1 MFAVGTFASP
11 AVHAQ
16 TGPFVSADFALK
28 PSAIPVGG
36 SFRLLFVTTQETDAT
51 STAIDTYNTFVQ
63 TSADGGHSAIQT
75 FSGEFS
81 ALIST
86 ATVDAS
92 ANTATTG
99 TGVPIYWLNGDKVA
113 DDYTN
118 FYDGMGW
125 DSVAGTDESGS
136 IISGFPLIATGS
148 ESDGTKHATDFAGAT
163 NVRYGRLQENRGEI
177 NDAKTLGTSSIF
189 VLYAL
194 SPIITVTPPSPTFGA
209 ATIPPQTYPIN
220 TATAFSF
227 TLPTASGGLGT
238 LIYTLPRMDGGTP
251 LPTGMSFDA
260 DAVPPTISGTP
271 TQEGFGGSGAGG
283 AELLYTVT
291 DAASQTDTLSFIVK
305 TVVVTVDTDAGETV
319 GYVDRAIAASNIGG
333 GDNNNDMR
341 LILPI
346 NAVSGIAVTFYD
358 LTADA
363 VPSPPDGVTFSGV
376 AMEID
381 LAFHGSFRSL
391 PTDTTATVCLSTA
404 GVPGGSAAVYHLPT
418 ATPTEWEET
427 DPPVRTIPG
436 FVCGATDDFSPF
448 AVGYNQ
454 IASRLSAVSQTILPE
469 VARAITDTTVNAITQ
484 RLEQAGVDSHQP
496 GAFTLAGQ
504 STLADILTTGGQS
517 LAAGTLNLHDVLG
530 RSAFVMPLTMGGDLA
545 KNLTLWGGGD
555 YRNIGGSG
563 GAVDWDGE
571 LFSARLGA
579 DAQVSDTVL
588 AGAAL
593 SWTDG
598 DFEYGEL
605 AGEPGSGGGDYSL
618 EMTSIAPYVG
628 WSVLPGGRLNL
639 WATAGYGWGEV
650 AITDTVAQNAETIE
664 DTQTSEAT
672 LKLAGG
678 GVSARILDSG
688 MGHVRL
694 KGEIMQTSMELEG
707 RDFIEALTVEARR
720 ARFSVAAGKTYTSA
734 DGARL
739 TPTVEVGLRHDAGDG
754 RTGTGAEVGGELSY
768 TDPYNWLTLDTQ
780 GRVLLGHNGG
790 YDDWGIGAI
799 FTLKPTPG
807 GQGLALRLTPT
818 YGQTVTNTAQL
829 WNQSAAALTGTDAAA
844 LGQRMNAEVGYGL
857 ALADGQSLLTPY
869 GNMTW
874 GQRTRAY
881 RLGSRLTLASGLNLS
896 LESRRGETLG
906 AAVDHGVLVN
916 VEWGW

>member
-1 MFAVGTFASP
+1 MTPRRRQCATPLAWLFAALSLLCFAP
-11 AVHAQ
+11 ANAIAQ
-16 TGPFVSADFALK
+16 TPVLGTDNIDLGTESGVRLKLIFPKTTADGKTYYYVDVDEDDAISIDDDLNHNLLDALFN
-28 PSAIPVGG
+28 GG
-36 SFRLLFVTTQETDAT
+36 TDTTVTQEGAHDGTDDAR
-51 STAIDTYNTFVQ
+51 
-63 TSADGGHSAIQT
+63 
-75 FSGEFS
+75 S
-81 ALIST
+81 ALIGAYTLILPTEAELLAFIADPSYGTLPDGARNGAAFSWTADLTSAGNHQAVVPSDGSSLSLIDTST
-86 ATVDAS
+86 NATVLFFQ
-92 ANTATTG
+92 
-99 TGVPIYWLNGDKVA
+99 VL
-113 DDYTN
+113 
-118 FYDGMGW
+118 
-125 DSVAGTDESGS
+125 
-136 IISGFPLIATGS
+136 PLPA
-148 ESDGTKHATDFAGAT
+148 A
-163 NVRYGRLQENRGEI
+163 
-177 NDAKTLGTSSIF
+177 
-189 VLYAL
+189 
-194 SPIITVTPPSPTFGA
+194 PTFGT
-209 ATIPPQTYPIN
+209 ATIPHQIYPRDTRID
-220 TATAFSF
+220 F
-227 TLPTASGGLGT
+227 TLPTASGGISP
-238 LIYTLPRMDGGTP
+238 LIYTMTRTGTATDLVP
-251 LPTGMSFDA
+251 SGMA
-260 DAVPPTISGTP
+260 LALGPPTIISGTP
-271 TQEGFGGSGAGG
+271 SVPFGGTPI
-283 AELLYTVT
+283 AELVYTVT
-291 DAASQTDTLSFIVK
+291 DTRPGTATAGTASLTFTLQTVS
-305 TVVVTVDTDAGETV
+305 VTVDTTAGETV
-319 GYVDRAIAASNIGG
+319 DYLDGALAALNIGG
-333 GDNNNDMR
+333 GTGGNNNNDMR
-341 LILPI
+341 LLLPPI
-346 NAVSGIAVTFYD
+346 SSAAPVLTVTAYD
-358 LTADA
+358 PSADTAPPA
-363 VPSPPDGVTFSGV
+363 PDGVTFSDK
-376 AMEID
+376 AMDIA
-381 LAFHGSFRSL
+381 LTVGSL
-391 PTDTTATVCLSTA
+391 TAGTTATVCLSTA
-404 GVPGGSAAVYHLPT
+404 GVPGGSSAVYRYDTTTT
-418 ATPTEWEET
+418 AWEET
-427 DPPVRTIPG
+427 SPPARTIPG
-436 FVCGATDDFSPF
+436 FVCGATDTFSPF

-454 IASRLSAVSQTILPE
+454 IAARLSAVSQTILPE

-484 RLEQAGVDSHQP
+484 RLEQAGADSHQP

-530 RSAFVMPLTMGGDLA
+530 RSAFVLPLTTGGDLA

-555 YRNIGGSG
+555 YREIGGSG
-563 GAVDWDGE
+563 GAVDWDGA

-579 DAQVSDTVL
+579 DARVSDTLL

-598 DFEYGEL
+598 DFEYGAL
-605 AGEPGSGGGDYSL
+605 AGEPTSGGGDYTL

-650 AITDTVAQNAETIE
+650 AITDAVAQNAETIE

-720 ARFSVAAGKTYTSA
+720 ARFSVAAGRTYTSA

-829 WNQSAAALTGTDAAA
+829 WDQNAAALTGTDAAA

-857 ALADGQSLLTPY
+857 AMADGQSLLTPY

-896 LESRRGETLG
+896 LESRRGETPG
-906 AAVDHGVLVN
+906 VAVEHGVLVN

>member
-1 MFAVGTFASP
+1 MKTSMDIVASSRSAQSAPPPPPQNLLLKQQVSAPRHLAALLLMVAVGVFASP

-16 TGPFVSADFALK
+16 TGQSVTQNSPLK
-28 PSAIPVGG
+28 PSAIADGG
-36 SFRLLFVTTQETDAT
+36 SFRLLFVTTQTTAAT
-51 STAIDTYNTFVQ
+51 SSDIATYNAFVQ
-63 TSADGGHSAIQT
+63 ASAAGGDSAIQP
-75 FSGEFS
+75 FSSEFR

-86 ATVDAS
+86 EAVDARD
-92 ANTATTG
+92 NTATHPVTNSG
-99 TGVPIYWLNGDKVA
+99 TDAPIYWLGGVKAA
-113 DDYTN
+113 DDYTD
-118 FYDGMGW
+118 FYDGEW
-125 DSVAGTDESGS
+125 DSVVGRDQNGDTTTPGS
-136 IISGFPLIATGS
+136 LWTGS
-148 ESDGTKHATDFAGAT
+148 ESNGTVAIDLIDSTLRNGAGSNIGGFITATGRLMRNEELTTGEPAGAAIP
-163 NVRYGRLQENRGEI
+163 LP
-177 NDAKTLGTSSIF
+177 
-189 VLYAL
+189 LYAL
-194 SPIITVTPPSPTFGA
+194 SPIFTVVPVDVTGGGTA
-209 ATIPPQTYPIN
+209 AD
-220 TATAFSF
+220 
-227 TLPTASGGLGT
+227 SGGG
-238 LIYTLPRMDGGTP
+238 IG
-251 LPTGMSFDA
+251 A
-260 DAVPPTISGTP
+260 NNV
-271 TQEGFGGSGAGG
+271 GGS
-283 AELLYTVT
+283 
-291 DAASQTDTLSFIVK
+291 
-305 TVVVTVDTDAGETV
+305 
-319 GYVDRAIAASNIGG
+319 
-333 GDNNNDMR
+333 NNNDMR
-341 LILPI
+341 LILPDVHTVS
-346 NAVSGIAVTFYD
+346 AVAVTAYD
-358 LTADA
+358 PSADTAPPA
-363 VPSPPDGVTFSGV
+363 PDGVTFSGV
-376 AMEID
+376 AMEIVTTGD
-381 LAFHGSFRSL
+381 LG
-391 PTDTTATVCLSTA
+391 TGTTATVCLSTA
-404 GVPGGSAAVYHLPT
+404 GVPGGSAAVYHLPD
-418 ATPTEWEET
+418 ANPTDAPRVWEET

-436 FVCGATDDFSPF
+436 FVCGSTDTFSPF

-454 IASRLSAVSQTILPE
+454 IASRLSAISQTILPE

-484 RLEQAGVDSHQP
+484 RLEQAGADSHQP

-530 RSAFVMPLTMGGDLA
+530 RSAFVLPLTTGGDLA

-555 YRNIGGSG
+555 YREFGGSG
-563 GAVDWDGE
+563 GAVDWDGA
-571 LFSARLGA
+571 LFSARLGV
-579 DAQVSDTVL
+579 DARVSDTLL

-605 AGEPGSGGGDYSL
+605 ADEPTSGGGDYTL

-678 GVSARILDSG
+678 GVSARVLESNL
-688 MGHVRL
+688 GHVRL
-694 KGEIMQTSMELEG
+694 KGEVMQTSMELEG

-720 ARFSVAAGKTYTSA
+720 ARFSVAAGRTYTSA

-829 WNQSAAALTGTDAAA
+829 WDQNAAALTGTDAAA
-844 LGQRMNAEVGYGL
+844 LGQRINAEVGYGL
-857 ALADGQSLLTPY
+857 AMADGQSLLTPY

-874 GQRTRAY
+874 GQRARAY

-896 LESRRGETLG
+896 LESRRGETPG
-906 AAVDHGVLVN
+906 AATDHGVLLN
-916 VEWGW
+916 VVWGW

>member
-1 MFAVGTFASP
+1 MLAVGTFASP

-16 TGPFVSADFALK
+16 TGQSVTQNFPLK
-28 PSAIPVGG
+28 PSAIADGG
-36 SFRLLFVTTQETDAT
+36 RFRLLFLTTQSSPAT
-51 STAIDTYNTFVQ
+51 SDDIATYNTFVQ
-63 TSADGGHSAIQT
+63 TSAAGGHSAIQP
-75 FSGEFS
+75 FSSEFR

-86 ATVDAS
+86 VAVAARD
-92 ANTATTG
+92 NTATNSDTG
-99 TGVPIYWLNGDKVA
+99 TDIDAPIYWLDGEKVA
-113 DDYTN
+113 DDYDD
-118 FYDGMGW
+118 FYDNSW
-125 DSVAGTDESGS
+125 NSVVTKDPNGVDRGQNAANSYW
-136 IISGFPLIATGS
+136 TGS
-148 ESDGTKHATDFAGAT
+148 ESDGTEGMVGGVSAAAGEAD
-163 NVRYGRLQENRGEI
+163 VRFGRPAAGREI
-177 NDAKTLGTSSIF
+177 AGNAGSRLAQASTQSLP
-189 VLYAL
+189 LYAL
-194 SPIITVTPPSPTFGA
+194 SPIFTV
-209 ATIPPQTYPIN
+209 
-220 TATAFSF
+220 
-227 TLPTASGGLGT
+227 
-238 LIYTLPRMDGGTP
+238 
-251 LPTGMSFDA
+251 
-260 DAVPPTISGTP
+260 VPVDV
-271 TQEGFGGSGAGG
+271 SGAGG
-283 AELLYTVT
+283 GT
-291 DAASQTDTLSFIVK
+291 AADSGGGIGANDV
-305 TVVVTVDTDAGETV
+305 AGE
-319 GYVDRAIAASNIGG
+319 A
-333 GDNNNDMR
+333 NNDMR
-341 LILPI
+341 LILPEGH
-346 NAVSGIAVTFYD
+346 SVTMVTVTTYD
-358 LTADA
+358 LSADTAPP
-363 VPSPPDGVTFSGV
+363 VPDGVTFSGV
-376 AMEID
+376 AMDIELTPTAD
-381 LAFHGSFRSL
+381 TSL
-391 PTDTTATVCLSTA
+391 PTGTTATVCLSTA
-404 GVPGGSAAVYHLPT
+404 GVPGGSAAVYHLPPAT
-418 ATPTEWEET
+418 ATEWEET
-427 DPPVRTIPG
+427 GPPVRTIPG
-436 FVCGATDDFSPF
+436 FVCGATATFSPF
-448 AVGYNQ
+448 AVGYSQ
-454 IASRLSAVSQTILPE
+454 IPSRLSAISQTILPE

-484 RLEQAGVDSHQP
+484 RLEQAGADSHQP

-517 LAAGTLNLHDVLG
+517 LADGTLNLHDVLG
-530 RSAFVMPLTMGGDLA
+530 RSAFVMPLNPIGDLA
-545 KNLTLWGGGD
+545 KNLTLWGGGE
-555 YRNIGGSG
+555 YREFGGSG
-563 GAVDWDGE
+563 GAVDWDGA

-579 DAQVSDTVL
+579 DARVSDTLL

-605 AGEPGSGGGDYSL
+605 ANEPASGGGDYTL

-639 WATAGYGWGEV
+639 WATAGYGWGDV
-650 AITDTVAQNAETIE
+650 AITDAVTQNAETIE

-720 ARFSVAAGKTYTSA
+720 ARFSVAAGRTYTSA

-768 TDPYNWLTLDTQ
+768 SDPYNWLTLDTQ

-857 ALADGQSLLTPY
+857 AMADGQSLLTPY

-881 RLGSRLTLASGLNLS
+881 RLGSRLTLASGLTMS
-896 LESRRGETLG
+896 LEGVRGEG
-906 AAVDHGVLVN
+906 AGRPSEHRLQWQTAWN
-916 VEWGW
+916 W

>member
-1 MFAVGTFASP
+1 MRLRRWTPCPTPSTFTFGNHTSFGLDTKITSNGKTYYLVDRSVLADNEDRDHLAHDDGMIGGIATDGLDTLFGDGGETAATQPDGHDGSDDERSAIVDIAGRMYTLILPTIAELAEFGADSSARSSLPAGTTNFFEIP
-11 AVHAQ
+11 VHAADLR
-16 TGPFVSADFALK
+16 TGETALHQ
-28 PSAIPVGG
+28 AYNFNMLEVNNM
-36 SFRLLFVTTQETDAT
+36 VDET
-51 STAIDTYNTFVQ
+51 S
-63 TSADGGHSAIQT
+63 
-75 FSGEFS
+75 
-81 ALIST
+81 
-86 ATVDAS
+86 
-92 ANTATTG
+92 
-99 TGVPIYWLNGDKVA
+99 
-113 DDYTN
+113 
-118 FYDGMGW
+118 
-125 DSVAGTDESGS
+125 
-136 IISGFPLIATGS
+136 
-148 ESDGTKHATDFAGAT
+148 
-163 NVRYGRLQENRGEI
+163 R
-177 NDAKTLGTSSIF
+177 
-189 VLYAL
+189 
-194 SPIITVTPPSPTFGA
+194 TVTLLQVRLAPTPVTFGD
-209 ATIPPQTYPIN
+209 ATIPHQIYPL
-220 TATAFSF
+220 ATPNVAIPSF
-227 TLPTASGGLGT
+227 TLPTASGALS
-238 LIYTLPRMDGGTP
+238 YTLARIPSTSTQLAAVGLTFVETTP
-251 LPTGMSFDA
+251 A
-260 DAVPPTISGTP
+260 IIGTP
-271 TQEGFGGSGAGG
+271 TTTFGPANIVYTALDGLSSPQTTALTFTLQITEVIATNGEVAYLNEAIAVNNVGG
-283 AELLYTVT
+283 A
-291 DAASQTDTLSFIVK
+291 D
-305 TVVVTVDTDAGETV
+305 
-319 GYVDRAIAASNIGG
+319 
-333 GDNNNDMR
+333 NDMR
-341 LILPI
+341 LLLPSD
-346 NAVSGIAVTFYD
+346 NSVNPVTVTTYD

-363 VPSPPDGVTFSGV
+363 VPPAPDGVTFSGV
-376 AMEID
+376 AMDIVTTGA
-381 LAFHGSFRSL
+381 LG
-391 PTDTTATVCLSTA
+391 TDTTATVCLSTA
-404 GVPGGSAAVYHLPT
+404 GVPGGSAAVYRYDTTTT
-418 ATPTEWEET
+418 AWQET
-427 DPPVRTIPG
+427 GPPVRTIPG
-436 FVCGATDDFSPF
+436 FVCGTTRDFSPF

-484 RLEQAGVDSHQP
+484 RLEQAGADSHQP

-530 RSAFVMPLTMGGDLA
+530 RSAFVLPLTTGGDLA

-555 YRNIGGSG
+555 YREIGGSG
-563 GAVDWDGE
+563 GAVDWDGA

-579 DAQVSDTVL
+579 DARVSDTLL

-605 AGEPGSGGGDYSL
+605 AGEPTSGGGDYSL

-678 GVSARILDSG
+678 GVSARVLESNL
-688 MGHVRL
+688 GHVRL
-694 KGEIMQTSMELEG
+694 KGEVMQTSMELEG

-799 FTLKPTPG
+799 FTLKPTPS

-829 WNQSAAALTGTDAAA
+829 WDQSAATLTGTDAAA

-857 ALADGQSLLTPY
+857 AMADGQSLLTPY

>member
-1 MFAVGTFASP
+1 M
-11 AVHAQ
+11 AQ
-16 TGPFVSADFALK
+16 TYPPATLALGTVSGVDLYLALPVTTASGKIYYYLDVSNDGTVSAGDQVSHNALDTLLNNGADTDDTLPTGHDGRDDERSVIVDSYTLVLPTVTEWK
-28 PSAIPVGG
+28 ALDDDQSGSAPTGWSSSG
-36 SFRLLFVTTQETDAT
+36 DHWTATQ
-51 STAIDTYNTFVQ
+51 V
-63 TSADGGHSAIQT
+63 
-75 FSGEFS
+75 SGETQHNSYAFQF
-81 ALIST
+81 
-86 ATVDAS
+86 
-92 ANTATTG
+92 G
-99 TGVPIYWLNGDKVA
+99 TGNSEDVNLLRVA
-113 DDYTN
+113 
-118 FYDGMGW
+118 FQ
-125 DSVAGTDESGS
+125 VLPAPGT
-136 IISGFPLIATGS
+136 A
-148 ESDGTKHATDFAGAT
+148 
-163 NVRYGRLQENRGEI
+163 
-177 NDAKTLGTSSIF
+177 
-189 VLYAL
+189 
-194 SPIITVTPPSPTFGA
+194 PTFGA
-209 ATIPPQTYPIN
+209 ATIPYQIYPLDTDIG
-220 TATAFSF
+220 TVA
-227 TLPTASGGLGT
+227 LPTASGDFGDLV
-238 LIYTLPRMDGGTP
+238 YTLTRTGSSET
-251 LPTGMSFDA
+251 LPTGMTMNLTSS
-260 DAVPPTISGTP
+260 PPTISGTP
-271 TQEGFGGSGAGG
+271 AVPFFFSPGTLG
-283 AELLYTVT
+283 AELVYTVT
-291 DAASQTDTLSFIVK
+291 DAASQTDALTFRLK
-305 TVVVTVDTDAGETV
+305 VVPVTATDGGVVNYLNE
-319 GYVDRAIAASNIGG
+319 AIAVNDV
-333 GDNNNDMR
+333 GDADNDMR
-341 LILPI
+341 LILPSA
-346 NAVSGIAVTFYD
+346 NSVGAVAVTFYD

-363 VPSPPDGVTFSGV
+363 TPPPDGVTFSGV
-376 AMEID
+376 AMDIA
-381 LAFHGSFRSL
+381 LTGSL
-391 PTDTTATVCLSTA
+391 PADATVCLSTA
-404 GVPGGSAAVYHLPT
+404 GVPGGSAAVYRYTGP
-418 ATPTEWEET
+418 AWEET
-427 DPPVRTIPG
+427 GPPARTIPG
-436 FVCGATDDFSPF
+436 FVCGATDTFSPF

-454 IASRLSAVSQTILPE
+454 IASRLSAISQTILPE

-484 RLEQAGVDSHQP
+484 RLEQAGADSHQP

-517 LAAGTLNLHDVLG
+517 LAAGTLNLHDMLG
-530 RSAFVMPLTMGGDLA
+530 RSAFVLPLTTGGDLA

-563 GAVDWDGE
+563 GATDWDGE

-579 DAQVSDTVL
+579 DARVSDTLL

-672 LKLAGG
+672 LKLVGG
-678 GVSARILDSG
+678 GVSARVLESNL
-688 MGHVRL
+688 GHVRL

-829 WNQSAAALTGTDAAA
+829 WDQNAAALTGTDAAA

-857 ALADGQSLLTPY
+857 AMADGQSLLTPY

-906 AAVDHGVLVN
+906 AAVEHGVLVN

>member
-1 MFAVGTFASP
+1 MLPTGLNFDAAVP
-11 AVHAQ
+11 A
-16 TGPFVSADFALK
+16 
-28 PSAIPVGG
+28 
-36 SFRLLFVTTQETDAT
+36 
-51 STAIDTYNTFVQ
+51 
-63 TSADGGHSAIQT
+63 
-75 FSGEFS
+75 
-81 ALIST
+81 
-86 ATVDAS
+86 
-92 ANTATTG
+92 
-99 TGVPIYWLNGDKVA
+99 
-113 DDYTN
+113 
-118 FYDGMGW
+118 
-125 DSVAGTDESGS
+125 
-136 IISGFPLIATGS
+136 ISGMTIVEFGGA
-148 ESDGTKHATDFAGAT
+148 AGAT
-163 NVRYGRLQENRGEI
+163 
-177 NDAKTLGTSSIF
+177 
-189 VLYAL
+189 
-194 SPIITVTPPSPTFGA
+194 
-209 ATIPPQTYPIN
+209 
-220 TATAFSF
+220 
-227 TLPTASGGLGT
+227 
-238 LIYTLPRMDGGTP
+238 LI
-251 LPTGMSFDA
+251 
-260 DAVPPTISGTP
+260 
-271 TQEGFGGSGAGG
+271 
-283 AELLYTVT
+283 YTVT
-291 DAASQTDTLSFIVK
+291 DAASQTDALTFIVK
-305 TVVVTVDTDAGETV
+305 TVAVTVATNETV
-319 GYVDRAIAASNIGG
+319 GYVGGAIAASNIGG
-333 GDNNNDMR
+333 DAGGNNNNDMR
-341 LILPI
+341 LILPDVH
-346 NAVSGIAVTFYD
+346 AVSAVAVTFYD

-363 VPSPPDGVTFSGV
+363 TPPPDGVTFSGV
-376 AMEID
+376 AMDIA
-381 LAFHGSFRSL
+381 LTGSL
-391 PTDTTATVCLSTA
+391 PADATVCLSDA
-404 GVPGGSAAVYHLPT
+404 GVPGGSASVYRYTGT
-418 ATPTEWEET
+418 AWEET
-427 DPPVRTIPG
+427 SPPARTIPG
-436 FVCGATDDFSPF
+436 FVCGATATFSPF

-484 RLEQAGVDSHQP
+484 RLEQAGADSHQP

-517 LAAGTLNLHDVLG
+517 LADGTLNLHDMLG
-530 RSAFVMPLTMGGDLA
+530 RSAFVLPLTTGGDLA

-555 YRNIGGSG
+555 YREIGGSG
-563 GAVDWDGE
+563 GAVDWDGA

-579 DAQVSDTVL
+579 DARVSDTLL

-605 AGEPGSGGGDYSL
+605 EGEPTSGGGDYTL

-650 AITDTVAQNAETIE
+650 AITDAVAQNAETIE

-678 GVSARILDSG
+678 GVSARVLESNL
-688 MGHVRL
+688 GHVRL
-694 KGEIMQTSMELEG
+694 KGEVMQTSMELEG
-707 RDFIEALTVEARR
+707 RDFIDALTVEARR
-720 ARFSVAAGKTYTSA
+720 ARFSIAAGKTYTSA

-799 FTLKPTPG
+799 FTLKPAQN

-829 WNQSAAALTGTDAAA
+829 WNQSAAALSGTDAAA

-857 ALADGQSLLTPY
+857 AMADGQSLLTPY

-896 LESRRGETLG
+896 LESRRGETPG
-906 AAVDHGVLVN
+906 AAANHGVLVN